1 MIRAYKEMRPRLG
14 ARAWVDLSAQVIGD
28 VGGKEDYRRSEEW

>member
-14 ARAWVDLSAQVIGD
+14 ARAWVDPSAQVIGD
-28 VGGKEDYRRSEEW
+28 MDYEEDYRRSEER